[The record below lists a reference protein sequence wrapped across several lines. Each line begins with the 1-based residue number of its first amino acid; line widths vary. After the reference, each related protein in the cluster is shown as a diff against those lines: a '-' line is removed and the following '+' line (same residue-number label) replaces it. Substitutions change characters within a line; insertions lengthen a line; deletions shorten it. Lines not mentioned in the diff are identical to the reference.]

1 MATYQVDE
9 ENFQERIEE
18 AFNTN
23 KKVVLKFE
31 SEFCDAC
38 MAQGFELEELEEL
51 RDDVDILEID
61 CSESEQL
68 AEHYNINQVPTMMI
82 FKDKETLLYDEEG
95 VILASDIEEI
105 LNS

>member
-9 ENFQERIEE
+9 ENFQEKIEE

-23 KKVVLKFE
+23 KKVILKFE

-68 AEHYNINQVPTMMI
+68 VEHYNINQVPTMMI
-82 FKDKETLLYDEEG
+82 FKDRETLLYDEEG
-95 VILASDIEEI
+95 VILASDIVEI
-105 LNS
+105 LDS

>member
-9 ENFQERIEE
+9 EDFQQRVDAAFE
-18 AFNTN
+18 AG
-23 KKVVLKFE
+23 KKVILKFE

-51 RDDVDILEID
+51 RDDVDILEIN

-82 FKDKETLLYDEEG
+82 FKDRETLLYDEEG
-95 VILASDIEEI
+95 VILASDIVEI